1 MTSPLQ
7 DVQLEIVNTI
17 DKAMELKRW
26 LGERREG
33 PVGLDTET
41 TGLDAWHDTLRL
53 VQFGDLHRGWAV
65 PCPHWSGVV
74 DEILT
79 AWEGDWVL
87 HNAPF
92 DTKFLARAGWTV
104 PWDRIHDTMTLA
116 GLDDSSRQRG
126 LKFLSGKLVDA
137 AATAG
142 EKLLHDGMAAQKWTW
157 ATVPYDFDPYWIY
170 GALDPVLTCHLYHHL
185 RPRVDAVCPAA
196 YDLERGTIRVVTNMM
211 MAGLLVDRAYVET
224 ALAELRTFSASSRA
238 WLKSAHGVT
247 SPMSAKQIAG
257 ALERF
262 GYEVTEFTP
271 TNLPKIDK
279 ETLASIRDWHDSPD
293 VRELA
298 KQILAIRHADK
309 ISGTYLQAFLNGL
322 DETGR
327 LHGTISPMGARTH
340 RMTASEPNLQNLPR
354 GDKVVRGSFIPGDG
368 NVLIAC
374 DLSQVEARLA
384 AHFTEDAGLIEA
396 FRAADEDDKDFFC
409 GIASGIFG
417 EEVVKSDPRRQTT
430 KNVVYGCVPLE
441 YQILTK
447 RGWLSHDEVTIGDE
461 TIGYDPALGYS
472 TWTRITGVHRYDDAE
487 LIKIGNAYQSYVTTP
502 NHRWY
507 GTHRDGGWAAST
519 QTDGFFTTSEIDHET
534 RILLGAPVHGDGSV
548 PITDDEAALLG
559 WLFSDGALTVNYEVG
574 GRSQSRGTK
583 RMVNGHIRQ
592 SMKKHAALIDELL
605 TRLDAPH
612 RRGVKNGD
620 YVTWALRGPWLRELI
635 QRAGTFYD
643 EWPNPVVFAT
653 TLSLSQATA
662 MLTSMKLADGE
673 GFKKGKPWQ
682 IDLVA
687 TLTYLTGEMP
697 EVKWYE
703 PDGSGWT
710 KKAIGQV
717 SHKKPRLTGQRLKR
731 EQMPNGPA
739 WCVTTELGTWT
750 MRVPIERGYRV
761 VLTGN
766 SLYGAGAAKMAL
778 TAGVPLS
785 TMAPV
790 KAAFD
795 ERYPGIRTRTQ
806 HLIETA
812 LAAEVPGVRLPDGRW
827 LVCDKNRL
835 ATQGL
840 NSEIQGWGAA
850 LMKRFLLNI
859 EASGLGP
866 NLRNVVHDEAILEVP
881 AADAEEALRTVEEC
895 MTDKVN
901 YRVAITAEGKIM
913 RDRWAK

>member
-1 MTSPLQ
+1 MTSPLA
-7 DVQLEIVNTI
+7 DVQLEIVDTI

-65 PCPHWSGVV
+65 PCPHWGGVV

-79 AWEGDWVL
+79 AWDGDWVL

-104 PWDRIHDTMTLA
+104 PWNQIHDTMTLA

-157 ATVPYDFDPYWIY
+157 ATVPYDFEPYWIY

-185 RPRVDAVCPAA
+185 RPRVDAVCPDA

-247 SPMSAKQIAG
+247 SPLSAKQIAG

-374 DLSQVEARLA
+374 DLSQVEARLS

-396 FRAADEDDKDFFC
+396 FRAADEDGADFFC
-409 GIASGIFG
+409 GVASGIFG
-417 EEVVKSDPRRQTT
+417 EEITKDDPRRQTT
-430 KNVVYGCVPLE
+430 KNVVYG
-441 YQILTK
+441 
-447 RGWLSHDEVTIGDE
+447 S
-461 TIGYDPALGYS
+461 
-472 TWTRITGVHRYDDAE
+472 
-487 LIKIGNAYQSYVTTP
+487 
-502 NHRWY
+502 
-507 GTHRDGGWAAST
+507 
-519 QTDGFFTTSEIDHET
+519 
-534 RILLGAPVHGDGSV
+534 
-548 PITDDEAALLG
+548 
-559 WLFSDGALTVNYEVG
+559 LF
-574 GRSQSRGTK
+574 
-583 RMVNGHIRQ
+583 
-592 SMKKHAALIDELL
+592 
-605 TRLDAPH
+605 
-612 RRGVKNGD
+612 
-620 YVTWALRGPWLRELI
+620 
-635 QRAGTFYD
+635 
-643 EWPNPVVFAT
+643 
-653 TLSLSQATA
+653 
-662 MLTSMKLADGE
+662 
-673 GFKKGKPWQ
+673 
-682 IDLVA
+682 
-687 TLTYLTGEMP
+687 
-697 EVKWYE
+697 
-703 PDGSGWT
+703 
-710 KKAIGQV
+710 
-717 SHKKPRLTGQRLKR
+717 
-731 EQMPNGPA
+731 
-739 WCVTTELGTWT
+739 
-750 MRVPIERGYRV
+750 
-761 VLTGN
+761 
-766 SLYGAGAAKMAL
+766 GAGAAKMAQ

-785 TMAPV
+785 VMAPV

-795 ERYPGIRTRTQ
+795 EKYPGIRTRTKW
-806 HLIETA
+806 LIEQA
-812 LAAEVPGVRLPDGRW
+812 LSMDVPAVRLMDGRYII
-827 LVCDKNRL
+827 CDRNRL
-835 ATQGL
+835 ATQSL
-840 NSEIQGWGAA
+840 NSEIQSWAAA